1 MDYIEKFFLPSKIR
15 KKILRMGG
23 EELSFRIDGQKI
35 EEGYA
40 LVASVLFILN
50 SYCVSTSVFLTYH
63 SSFESQ
69 NNLHTDWGKP

>member
-23 EELSFRIDGQKI
+23 EELSFRIYGQKI

>member
-1 MDYIEKFFLPSKIR
+1 MDYIEKFFLLSKIR

-50 SYCVSTSVFLTYH
+50 SYCASTTVLNVPFLI
-63 SSFESQ
+63 
-69 NNLHTDWGKP
+69 